1 MEVEARARK
10 QASLHAAAEKALQ
23 STARVQKEQEAQDAD
38 FDGHLSPN
46 SLKAAVANAYK
57 YNADADQYSVHSQY
71 TSLLQ
76 IVAGAAS
83 SSSSSA
89 SSPPLFQRLWEN
101 AELPGEDQRPK
112 HQRLAFNDAI
122 EHWADSEDRSGLS
135 PNEPRS
141 SSMPPGTATIR
152 ISPLRAA
159 LRERLRG
166 EAQERERLN
175 MDSTATQARIMRA
188 QTAQTQTQTQ
198 ELSMGPGF
206 EEGNEQV
213 YIVYII
219 YMYVNT
225 FTYTPTPTHTQP
237 PTHTHTLTHTGLAC
251 SDGGGSELQ
260 GDVE

>member
-10 QASLHAAAEKALQ
+10 QAILKAAAEKALQ
-23 STARVQKEQEAQDAD
+23 SNARVQKEQEAQDAD

-188 QTAQTQTQTQ
+188 QTAQTAQTQTQ
-198 ELSMGPGF
+198 TLSMGHGF

-213 YIVYII
+213 YIVYIRYI
-219 YMYVNT
+219 CLNT
-225 FTYTPTPTHTQP
+225 HTYTDTQ
-237 PTHTHTLTHTGLAC
+237 THTHKCMYKMYTYNIYTMYLC
-251 SDGGGSELQ
+251 K
-260 GDVE
+260 